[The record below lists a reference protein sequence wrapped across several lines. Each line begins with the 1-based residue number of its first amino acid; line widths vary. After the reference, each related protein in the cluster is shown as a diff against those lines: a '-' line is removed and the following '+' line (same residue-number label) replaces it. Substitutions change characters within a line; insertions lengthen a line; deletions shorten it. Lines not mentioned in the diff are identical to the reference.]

1 MIRISDIM
9 DKEVINVKNGKR
21 MGYIT
26 DIDMDINEGKIISF
40 SIVGDGG
47 INLFSRGSE
56 NQVVFWNDILKTNE
70 SLSLSLV
77 AIAAILGHNYT
88 IFLKFK
94 GGKGVATSAAA
105 FMIVLPIPF
114 LITAVI
120 FFGLKLVT
128 KIVSIRS
135 LAAGVTLFL
144 STLLLGYNKYYVYA
158 TLFTCLLVFWRHKSN
173 IARLIKGEEK

>member
-1 MIRISDIM
+1 MSLKGSETTADPLLWDEAVYLYKQLISECKYRLAIMVILGIYTGLRISDIRSLTW
-9 DKEVINVKNGKR
+9 G
-21 MGYIT
+21 
-26 DIDMDINEGKIISF
+26 
-40 SIVGDGG
+40 
-47 INLFSRGSE
+47 
-56 NQVVFWNDILKTNE
+56 DILNTNA

-105 FMIVLPIPF
+105 FMIVVPIAF
-114 LITAVI
+114 LITAAV

-135 LAAGVTLFL
+135 LIAAVTLFL

-173 IARLIKGEEK
+173 IVRLIRGEEK